1 MVERTR
7 DNLMQVAINVGQNC
21 GFVVCARSNLETNLE
36 EEMDAKGAHYNR

>member
-21 GFVVCARSNLETNLE
+21 GFVVCARQQPRNNLE
-36 EEMDAKGAHYNR
+36 EEMDAKGAHL